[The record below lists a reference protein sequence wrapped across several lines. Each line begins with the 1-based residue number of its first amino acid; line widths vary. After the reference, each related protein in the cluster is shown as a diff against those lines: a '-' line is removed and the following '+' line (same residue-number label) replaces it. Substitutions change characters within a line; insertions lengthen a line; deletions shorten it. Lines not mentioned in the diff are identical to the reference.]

1 MRSKILGVL
10 VLVLM
15 IANLYMI
22 FVFAPNEATMGV
34 IQRIFYFHLPFG
46 VSSYLS
52 AYLLGFASIMYLI
65 KHDLKWDRLGASAG
79 EMGILFTSMSI
90 MSGALWA
97 KPVWGIWWTWDAR
110 LTLQFLLGLIFLSY
124 LMLRAYLPELEKKA
138 ASRKNST
145 SLSNAI
151 KKNLE
156 GTIPLLA
163 EEGWLRRAKRGADGV
178 ARSASPAGRSL
189 NRRPATALR
198 RCVSGLRRRL
208 HLAPFPGG
216 PIFRFFN
223 SFTPSHATPLPV

>member
-1 MRSKILGVL
+1 MRSKILGIL

-46 VSSYLS
+46 VSSYIS

-65 KHDLKWDRLGASAG
+65 KHDFKWDRLADSAG
-79 EMGILFTSMSI
+79 EMGILFTSLSI

-124 LMLRAYLPELEKKA
+124 LMLRAYLPEREKKA
-138 ASRKNST
+138 ALGGVFGVLAMVDVPFNY
-145 SLSNAI
+145 LSIRWWDPASPTRHPWRRSGLGYVESDDRFI
-151 KKNLE
+151 LR
-156 GTIPLLA
+156 
-163 EEGWLRRAKRGADGV
+163 LRRFIRL
-178 ARSASPAGRSL
+178 PA
-189 NRRPATALR
+189 RPAHGHR
-198 RCVSGLRRRL
+198 PSRRRSRV
-208 HLAPFPGG
+208 PRTRDTG
-216 PIFRFFN
+216 P
-223 SFTPSHATPLPV
+223 